1 MTPPPYP
8 TTARMEFPPE
18 TWFVFPAEN
27 FCTAGPRIHGDYTA
41 ELMAQA
47 RPNGRVLDH
56 WRLALGGS
64 KPLETEFNLAAIIP
78 AAATLPK
85 WRLTFQQWPRD
96 VVIRRNM
103 TTSCWVDL
111 LTLLSANEVGAMS
124 ETGENV
130 ANPVVVEA
138 LKSLPDK
145 TTNSASCR
153 WAVCVGEASRLEL
166 QLQALP
172 APTSILTGK
181 PLYKRYKN

>member
-1 MTPPPYP
+1 
-8 TTARMEFPPE
+8 MEFPPE

-64 KPLETEFNLAAIIP
+64 KPLEVEFNLAAIIP

-96 VVIRRNM
+96 VVIRR
-103 TTSCWVDL
+103 T
-111 LTLLSANEVGAMS
+111 
-124 ETGENV
+124 
-130 ANPVVVEA
+130 
-138 LKSLPDK
+138 
-145 TTNSASCR
+145 
-153 WAVCVGEASRLEL
+153 
-166 QLQALP
+166 
-172 APTSILTGK
+172 
-181 PLYKRYKN
+181 

>member
-1 MTPPPYP
+1 
-8 TTARMEFPPE
+8 MEFPPE

-56 WRLALGGS
+56 WRLALGGT
-64 KPLETEFNLAAIIP
+64 KPLEAEFNLAAIIP
-78 AAATLPK
+78 AAATLQK
-85 WRLTFQQWPRD
+85 WQLTFQQWPRD

-172 APTSILTGK
+172 APTSIITGK